1 MYNIRNDL
9 RQRPLRRTIRRP
21 ARPIA
26 PPSGC
31 DYDGLPAPPIAMD
44 ILQKPI
50 ERYLNRLVPASDPL
64 LAEMEARARRE
75 KIPIIGPAVGR
86 LLALL
91 VELSGARRIFEMG
104 SAIGYSTIWLA
115 RAAGPGA
122 EVHYTD
128 ADPARVEA
136 AREYLRRAGL
146 TKRVRMHAADACDA
160 LGETR
165 GAFDLIFV
173 DLDKPCYP
181 AAFRRPSRAC
191 GVAAFWSRITCSGTG
206 ASPHAPPTRARARS
220 ANSTACSTPP
230 ENIFPVMVPLR
241 DGVAVARKR

>member
-1 MYNIRNDL
+1 
-9 RQRPLRRTIRRP
+9 
-21 ARPIA
+21 
-26 PPSGC
+26 
-31 DYDGLPAPPIAMD
+31 MD

-50 ERYLNRLVPASDPL
+50 ERYLDRLVPASDPL

-115 RAAGPGA
+115 RAAGPAA

-146 TKRVRMHAADACDA
+146 TKRIRLHAADAFRA

-173 DLDKPCYP
+173 DLDKPFYP
-181 AAFRRPSRAC
+181 AALRKAVPRLRHGGLLVADNALWHGRVAGRA
-191 GVAAFWSRITCSGTG
+191 SD
-206 ASPHAPPTRARARS
+206 ASTRAVREFNRLLYS
-220 ANSTACSTPP
+220 SR
-230 ENIFPVMVPLR
+230 EIFPVIVPLR
-241 DGVAVARKR
+241 DGVAVARKG